1 MSTPTPRDI
10 RPPRATPLPD
20 LADSDADERFKVLL
34 AILPYS
40 RDKAIEYAE
49 WVLLGPLDD
58 DEEET
63 A

>member
-1 MSTPTPRDI
+1 MSVPTPRDVQA
-10 RPPRATPLPD
+10 RTPRTTPLPELND
-20 LADSDADERFKVLL
+20 AEADERFKVLL

-49 WVLLGPLDD
+49 WVLYGD
-58 DEEET
+58 DEEDL